1 MTEENLTFQAA
12 MEELELILQK
22 LDSDEVNI
30 DSLTVDLQ
38 RASELIEWCRSRL
51 ETTRVDVE
59 RIVADLEER

>member
-51 ETTRVDVE
+51 ESTRVDVE
-59 RIVADLEER
+59 RIVAGLEER

>member
-1 MTEENLTFQAA
+1 MTEENQTFQAA
-12 MEELELILQK
+12 MEELEMILRK

>member
-12 MEELELILQK
+12 MEELEMILRK

>member
-51 ETTRVDVE
+51 ESTRVDVV

>member
-59 RIVADLEER
+59 RIVADLDEN

>member
-1 MTEENLTFQAA
+1 MTEENLTFQSA

-22 LDSDEVNI
+22 LDSSEVNI

-51 ETTRVDVE
+51 ESTRVDVE
-59 RIVADLEER
+59 RIVADREER

>member
-1 MTEENLTFQAA
+1 MTEKTLTFQAA
-12 MEELELILQK
+12 MEELESILRK
-22 LDSDEVNI
+22 LDSEEVNI

-51 ETTRVDVE
+51 ESTRVDVE

>member
-51 ETTRVDVE
+51 GSTRVDVE

>member
-12 MEELELILQK
+12 MEERELILQK

-51 ETTRVDVE
+51 ESTRVDVE

>member
-51 ETTRVDVE
+51 ESTRVDVE